1 MKGFC
6 DKNLYKNCKYLLF
19 LGTCVKSILFVT
31 KLEYHKCNR
40 DIYNNE
46 ANLSGTGQIF
56 RFRQDFHLH

>member
-1 MKGFC
+1 M
-6 DKNLYKNCKYLLF
+6 F

-40 DIYNNE
+40 DSYNNE
-46 ANLSGTGQIF
+46 ANLSGTGQIC